1 MLSARPFFI
10 VSAPRS
16 GSTLLRLV
24 LDAHP
29 RLAVPP
35 PAWLYELVYPYQY
48 SYGDLSAAANL
59 HALAEDMLETPTI
72 KGWPLDLT
80 PEAIIAEATEPTFVG
95 LYDVL
100 HRRYAAESDK
110 PRWGEKSPRNCF
122 WMDEIREGFPDAQF
136 IHIIRDGRDMAV
148 DIADTPGMMPQTP
161 YAGIHMWRVLAS
173 PKTLDRPAAPAA
185 AVAPADGPPPRL
197 RLGGLG
203 HRVRPHARRQV
214 WPGARAPQPAA
225 PPVPEARP
233 PQEHGLRRGNPHRT
247 GEPQP
252 MPHGPK
258 QAGIAKLRIGQHAG
272 DGEAAGAHLPEQ
284 GERLA
289 PLRLQPDTPGKPRP
303 IAGGV
308 GQPRLGHIERGP
320 QQVGAQPGPQ
330 RRGDR
335 HLAIGDFPHGLN
347 RTGNVGERMT

>member
-1 MLSARPFFI
+1 MR
-10 VSAPRS
+10 
-16 GSTLLRLV
+16 
-24 LDAHP
+24 
-29 RLAVPP
+29 
-35 PAWLYELVYPYQY
+35 
-48 SYGDLSAAANL
+48 
-59 HALAEDMLETPTI
+59 
-72 KGWPLDLT
+72 
-80 PEAIIAEATEPTFVG
+80 
-95 LYDVL
+95 
-100 HRRYAAESDK
+100 ESDELRPGGGGRQVDEEVFG
-110 PRWGEKSPRNCF
+110 PRRRARVAFGQQPHLGGEPAVA
-122 WMDEIREGFPDAQF
+122 PVV
-136 IHIIRDGRDMAV
+136 GR
-148 DIADTPGMMPQTP
+148 GHPQ
-161 YAGIHMWRVLAS
+161 GH
-173 PKTLDRPAAPAA
+173 TLDRPAAPAA

-203 HRVRPHARRQV
+203 HRVRPPARRQV

-233 PQEHGLRRGNPHRT
+233 PQEHGLRRGNPHRI

-272 DGEAAGAHLPEQ
+272 AGEAAGAHLPEQ

-335 HLAIGDFPHGLN
+335 HLAIGDFPHGPTVLAGHPD
-347 RTGNVGERMT
+347 RGRPWLGETRASEDHQPFAFGQHARRQRQTPSALHGASVMKCWNA